1 MEGPAMT
8 SAVVARNV
16 WKLLGRRWVL
26 RNINVEIREGEAA
39 LIVGPNG
46 SGKSTFL
53 KITAG
58 VWRPSR
64 GSVRVFGLDPASP
77 RAKELIGVVL
87 HENLLYE
94 ELSVE
99 ENLAFYSRFYAVD
112 QGFLEEVLE
121 LLGLRRVWRRSV
133 GELSFGWRRRANIA
147 RALLHSPKLLVID
160 EPLTGLDPGGR
171 EAVVELLARIV
182 GQGGTV
188 LAASPTPEPS
198 LTERLGATTYRVEK
212 GGLRRV
218 E

>member
-1 MEGPAMT
+1 MEGPAMA
-8 SAVVARNV
+8 SAVVAKSV

-26 RNINVEIREGEAA
+26 RSVDIEVREGEVV
-39 LIVGPNG
+39 LVVGPNG
-46 SGKSTFL
+46 AGKSTFL
-53 KITAG
+53 KIAAG

-64 GSVRVFGLDPASP
+64 GNVRVFGHDPASP
-77 RAKELIGVVL
+77 HAKELIGVVL

-99 ENLAFYSRFYAVD
+99 ENLAFYSRFYTVD
-112 QGFLEEVLE
+112 QVFLEEVVE
-121 LLGLRRVWRRSV
+121 LLGLHRVWGLRV

-160 EPLTGLDPGGR
+160 EPLTGLDPAGR
-171 EAVVELLARIV
+171 EAVIELLARTV
-182 GQGGTV
+182 ERGGTV

-198 LTERLGATTYRVEK
+198 LTERLGATIYRVEK
-212 GGLRRV
+212 GQLRRV